1 MTELKNL
8 EPVCTPAPATAPV
21 DRAEELS
28 KTIKKVAGR
37 VLKYVPGLIIFGL
50 IALYYISLS
59 HLA

>member
-21 DRAEELS
+21 DRYEEFAKS
-28 KTIKKVAGR
+28 VKKVAAR
-37 VLKYVPGLIIFGL
+37 ILRYVPAVIIFGL

-59 HLA
+59 RLA